1 MHVVDRI
8 NEFFTIKTMVFV
20 FFFFL
25 LLLTDNDTK
34 INRSIKIFQI
44 Q

>member
-20 FFFFL
+20 FFFF
-25 LLLTDNDTK
+25 TV
-34 INRSIKIFQI
+34 INRQ
-44 Q
+44 